1 MGSVA
6 WGSEW
11 LPVRVSAERPK
22 VSCARVI
29 ADERRWWVCSV
40 LHKAAID
47 VTGYDVWK
55 GSSDKFAAAGAKTAE
70 TAKAACRDAK
80 VVVLMVVNA
89 EQAEGVLFDG
99 GVAEGKALVRPE

>member
-1 MGSVA
+1 MSH
-6 WGSEW
+6 S
-11 LPVRVSAERPK
+11 P
-22 VSCARVI
+22 ARSTESPYLIV
-29 ADERRWWVCSV
+29 EMLRQV
-40 LHKAAID
+40 LHKAELN

-70 TAKAACRDAK
+70 TAKEACTDAK

-99 GVAEGKALVRPE
+99 GVAEGTFNAPPWKGAQE